1 MQLLQQDSTE
11 VTKNGFL
18 FVYLSNE
25 TQHYD
30 VFFDDMLV
38 NYSPGPLLEE
48 THYYPF
54 GLTMAG
60 ISSSALGALGNKKK
74 YNGKELQNKEFSDG
88 SGLELYDYG
97 ARMQDPQIGRWF
109 TVDPLADKM
118 RRHSVYNYSALV
130 GHVSNLTIKEN
141 FLSCTPPP
149 GFRPAAIFKS

>member
-54 GLTMAG
+54 GLVMSG
-60 ISSSALGALGNKKK
+60 ISSKAAGSLTNKIK
-74 YNGKELQNKEFSDG
+74 YNGKEEQRQEFSDG
-88 SGLELYDYG
+88 
-97 ARMQDPQIGRWF
+97 
-109 TVDPLADKM
+109 
-118 RRHSVYNYSALV
+118 
-130 GHVSNLTIKEN
+130 
-141 FLSCTPPP
+141 
-149 GFRPAAIFKS
+149 FRT